1 MGSSRSSFFKKISGG
16 MRKKLK
22 IDVLNYIKKGI
33 SQTESDVY
41 TKINDAGGRLGSVA
55 ICS

>member
-1 MGSSRSSFFKKISGG
+1 

-41 TKINDAGGRLGSVA
+41 TKIKVEDLELCCNLQLSYMNCMR
-55 ICS
+55 IC